1 VQLLVLPPRQEP
13 RHGLW
18 TCTEETESDE
28 SAKYLECYRRIN
40 QGDRLMSQA
49 DTTAR
54 DTTTLRKSGKAETP
68 RTTQARVLRPVLML
82 FGVILLVVVS
92 SWYWLTAGR
101 YVSSDDSYVDA
112 AKVSLSTDVSGLV
125 DEVDVRD
132 NQHVEAGQ
140 ILFKVGQAQYANN
153 VAGAQARLNQVELDI
168 AADKFDY
175 AGSLADVK
183 MQDVQIQKDQAD
195 LTRYA
200 AVVSNGGVTKSTYD
214 DARFQLESDQ
224 VKLMALQDQAA
235 IQLAKLDDN
244 PNINVEDTP
253 EYKSALAMLHQAQTD
268 QSHSVVK
275 APYSGEATLVEQL
288 QPGMFL
294 PAGTAAFGLVSDT
307 DIWITAQPK
316 ESDLT
321 WVRDGQS
328 VIITID
334 TYPGQTWHGV
344 VESISPASGSEFSV
358 LPAQNSSGNWVKVVQ
373 RIPVRVKV
381 TFGPTEFELRDGM
394 SAEVSIDTDHHRHL
408 SDLF

>member
-1 VQLLVLPPRQEP
+1 
-13 RHGLW
+13 
-18 TCTEETESDE
+18 
-28 SAKYLECYRRIN
+28 
-40 QGDRLMSQA
+40 MSQA
-49 DTTAR
+49 DTVAR
-54 DTTTLRKSGKAETP
+54 DATMQRKSGTAETP
-68 RTTQARVLRPVLML
+68 HTTQARVLRPVLMVC
-82 FGVILLVVVS
+82 GVILLAVVS
-92 SWYWLTAGR
+92 SWYWLAGGR

-125 DEVDVRD
+125 NEVDVRD

-153 VAGAQARLNQVELDI
+153 VAGAQARLNQVKLDI

-175 AGSLADVK
+175 AESLDDVK

-200 AVVSNGGVTKSTYD
+200 AVVGNGGVTRSTYD
-214 DARFQLESDQ
+214 DAQFQLESDQ
-224 VKLMALQDQAA
+224 KKLVALQDQAA

-253 EYKSALAMLHQAQTD
+253 EYKSALATLRQAQTD
-268 QSHSVVK
+268 QSHSVVT

-294 PAGTAAFGLVSDT
+294 PAGAAAFGLVSDT
-307 DIWITAQPK
+307 DVWITAQPK

-321 WVRDGQS
+321 WVRDGQP

-381 TFGPTEFELRDGM
+381 TSGPTEFELRDGM
-394 SAEVSIDTDHHRHL
+394 SAEISIDTDHHRHL
-408 SDLF
+408 ADLF

>member
-1 VQLLVLPPRQEP
+1 
-13 RHGLW
+13 
-18 TCTEETESDE
+18 
-28 SAKYLECYRRIN
+28 
-40 QGDRLMSQA
+40 MSQT

-54 DTTTLRKSGKAETP
+54 DAPTLRKSSKKETP
-68 RTTQARVLRPVLML
+68 HTTQAGVLRPVLML
-82 FGVILLVVVS
+82 CGVILLAIIS
-92 SWYWLTAGR
+92 SWYWIAGGR

-112 AKVSLSTDVSGLV
+112 GKVSLSTDVPGLV

-153 VAGAQARLNQVELDI
+153 VAGAQARLNQVILDI
-168 AADKFDY
+168 DADKFGY
-175 AGSLADVK
+175 AESLDEIK
-183 MQDVQIQKDQAD
+183 TQGVQTQKDQAD

-200 AVVSNGGVTKSTYD
+200 AVVGNGGVTKSTYD

-224 VKLMALQDQAA
+224 EKLVALLDQAG
-235 IQLAKLDDN
+235 IQRAKLDDN

-253 EYKSALAMLHQAQTD
+253 EYKSAFAMLRQAQTD
-268 QSHSVVK
+268 QSHSVVT
-275 APYSGEATLVEQL
+275 APYSGDVTLVEQL

-294 PAGTAAFGLVSDT
+294 PAGTSAFGLVSDT

-316 ESDLT
+316 ESELT
-321 WVRDGQS
+321 WVRDGQP
-328 VIITID
+328 VTITVD

-358 LPAQNSSGNWVKVVQ
+358 LPEQNSSGNWVKVVQ

-381 TFGPTEFELRDGM
+381 TSGPTEFELRDGM
-394 SAEVSIDTDHHRHL
+394 SAEISIDTHHHRRL